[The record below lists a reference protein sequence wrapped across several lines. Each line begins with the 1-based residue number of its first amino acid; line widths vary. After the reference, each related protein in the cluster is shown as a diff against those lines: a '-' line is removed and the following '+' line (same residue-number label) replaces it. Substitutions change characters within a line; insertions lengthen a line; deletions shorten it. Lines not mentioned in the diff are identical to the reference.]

1 MVGALAAKVDPLLGL
16 RHEWGHRGARA
27 RQAVRSAIA
36 RVDWV
41 RFCPNRAS
49 ADGAY
54 HASVDSGWEGQQ
66 RAKRRRWGARIH
78 RSRHAST
85 LYRGKPLETSNP
97 LAVWRKRST
106 RELGSDLVSHARII
120 PRAYCGSR
128 RKQPVARDR
137 TPRGGLDRG
146 GKGVLRCCFSS
157 SLSVLFS
164 ISRREGRGSGQARF
178 LSPAALRS
186 TSLIRAVHPGP
197 EALKCST
204 TSGSSRN
211 VSCVLTGFDFCGPR

>member
-85 LYRGKPLETSNP
+85 LYRGKPPETSNP
-97 LAVWRKRST
+97 LAVWRKCST
-106 RELGSDLVSHARII
+106 RELGSDLVSHAGII
-120 PRAYCGSR
+120 PRAYCDQEGNSR
-128 RKQPVARDR
+128 SLV
-137 TPRGGLDRG
+137 TGLRG
-146 GKGVLRCCFSS
+146 
-157 SLSVLFS
+157 
-164 ISRREGRGSGQARF
+164 
-178 LSPAALRS
+178 AAL
-186 TSLIRAVHPGP
+186 I
-197 EALKCST
+197 EAAKAS
-204 TSGSSRN
+204 SG
-211 VSCVLTGFDFCGPR
+211 VAFLPH

>member
-1 MVGALAAKVDPLLGL
+1 MRCAPPSVAGRSEVPAQSRLTLPVRLG
-16 RHEWGHRGARA
+16 
-27 RQAVRSAIA
+27 RS
-36 RVDWV
+36 
-41 RFCPNRAS
+41 
-49 ADGAY
+49 
-54 HASVDSGWEGQQ
+54 
-66 RAKRRRWGARIH
+66 RAKRRRWSAYTSVAARLDPI
-78 RSRHAST
+78 SRRPAGNEQ
-85 LYRGKPLETSNP
+85 R

-106 RELGSDLVSHARII
+106 RELGTDLLSQARII
-120 PRAYCGSR
+120 PRAYCGSI